1 MQVEVESQAEG
12 WGRGV
17 YIPLAI
23 VIETELGFL
32 RKASSRSVR
41 IGGER
46 NARHSSSRKEDTV

>member
-23 VIETELGFL
+23 VIGTELENVVGIRPGMPEMF
-32 RKASSRSVR
+32 ASMSSLAGR
-41 IGGER
+41 IL
-46 NARHSSSRKEDTV
+46 